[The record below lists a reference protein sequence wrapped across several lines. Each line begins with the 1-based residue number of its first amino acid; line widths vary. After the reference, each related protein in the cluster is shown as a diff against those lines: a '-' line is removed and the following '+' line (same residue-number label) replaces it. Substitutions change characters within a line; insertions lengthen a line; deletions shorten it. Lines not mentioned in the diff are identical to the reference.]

1 MLLSLLNILLLGGM
15 FLYMLNKA
23 QGRTARR
30 LALVPLTMCVME
42 IILLGI
48 LDASLYPAL
57 TAVLVLMRATVLAC
71 CVLAMRADALA
82 ARARSRS
89 RRRAPATVTRL
100 DEARVVRGT
109 FTSRC
114 A

>member
-15 FLYMLNKA
+15 FLYMLNKS
-23 QGRTARR
+23 QGKTARH

-42 IILLGI
+42 IILLGV
-48 LDASLYPAL
+48 LDAALYPAL

-89 RRRAPATVTRL
+89 RRRIPAAVTRL
-100 DEARVVRGT
+100 EEVRTAHGT